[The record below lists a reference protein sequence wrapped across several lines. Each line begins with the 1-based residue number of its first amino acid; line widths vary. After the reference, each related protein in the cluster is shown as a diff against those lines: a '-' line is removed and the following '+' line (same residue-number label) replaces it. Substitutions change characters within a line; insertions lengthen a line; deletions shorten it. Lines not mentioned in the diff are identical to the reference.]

1 MNEFIAKY
9 ESQIGGVISGFDRL
23 VFRGNLRSL
32 VHEQGMKSYLWHNQ
46 VLLKEFGKHAERTS
60 NRLKAASVE
69 EVARLGRPVKYVK
82 PSEDKEA
89 IARQIVAEQKIG
101 SGPVC
106 VIKSVEPCWS
116 YDIYRSRE
124 EKKLQ
129 LVKRPRQCLFLYHYQ
144 IHPVFGFMNA
154 RIQSWFPFPV
164 QICINGREWLS
175 RQMDREGLEY
185 VRQDNCFPWLANYER
200 AQQLLET
207 QLEVNWPEL
216 LQGVAGELN
225 PLHQEIFA
233 KFPAHYYW
241 SAYQTEWAT
250 DVVFRDTAVLQ
261 RLYPMLVHH
270 GLTSF
275 SSPDVMRFLGRRIP
289 LTGQVPGRFAAE
301 LTSDVKRRQ
310 EGVRIKH
317 RLGGNSIKLYDKAF
331 TAVGNVLRGETTI
344 HNVDDFRVYRPKEG
358 GPEEDLAWR
367 PMRRGIADLHRRAE
381 VSQKANDRY
390 FTALACVD
398 DSATVKELTDG
409 LAQSTT
415 WNGKRVRAL
424 RPWAAEDIA
433 LLEAVNRGEFTINGL
448 RNRDLQ
454 ALLFST
460 PAESAKEKRRRS
472 AAISRKLRLLRAH
485 GLLQKVT
492 RTHRYQVTTA
502 GRKAITALLTA
513 RQATLAQLSS
523 LAA

>member
-1 MNEFIAKY
+1 MLELRY
-9 ESQIGGVISGFDRL
+9 LPQP
-23 VFRGNLRSL
+23 RGEEVEAGQAAPPMPVSVPLPNPPRVR
-32 VHEQGMKSYLWHNQ
+32 VHE
-46 VLLKEFGKHAERTS
+46 RPD
-60 NRLKAASVE
+60 SV
-69 EVARLGRPVKYVK
+69 VVSV
-82 PSEDKEA
+82 
-89 IARQIVAEQKIG
+89 
-101 SGPVC
+101 SGT
-106 VIKSVEPCWS
+106 
-116 YDIYRSRE
+116 DLHQR
-124 EKKLQ
+124 
-129 LVKRPRQCLFLYHYQ
+129 
-144 IHPVFGFMNA
+144 
-154 RIQSWFPFPV
+154 
-164 QICINGREWLS
+164 REWLS

-185 VRQDNCFPWLANYER
+185 VRQDNCFPWLANYAR
-200 AQQLLET
+200 AQQLLEA
-207 QLEVNWPEL
+207 QLEVNWPDL
-216 LQGVAGELN
+216 LQGVAAELN
-225 PLHQEIFA
+225 PLHQDIFA
-233 KFPAHYYW
+233 KFPAQYYW

-270 GLTSF
+270 GMTSF

-289 LTGQVPGRFAAE
+289 LSGQVPGRLAAE

-331 TAVGNVLRGETTI
+331 PAVGNVLRGETTI
-344 HNVDDFRVYRPKEG
+344 HNVEDFRVYRPKEG

-398 DSATVKELTDG
+398 DSATVQELTG
-409 LAQSTT
+409 RLAQSTT

-424 RPWAAEDIA
+424 RLWASEDIA
-433 LLEAVNRGEFTINGL
+433 LLEAVHRGEFTINGL

-460 PAESAKEKRRRS
+460 AAESAQEKRRRS
-472 AAISRKLRLLRAH
+472 AAVSRKLRLLRAH
-485 GLLQKVT
+485 GLLQKVP

-502 GRKAITALLTA
+502 ARKAIIALLTA
-513 RQATLAQLSS
+513 RHATLAQLSS

>member
-1 MNEFIAKY
+1 MNEFISKY
-9 ESQIGGVISGFDRL
+9 ESQIEGVLSGFDRL

-32 VHEQGMKSYLWHNQ
+32 VHEGGMKNYLWHNH
-46 VLLKEFGKHAERTS
+46 VLLKEFGRHAERTS
-60 NRLKAASVE
+60 QRLKAASVRE
-69 EVARLGRPVKYVK
+69 TERLKRPVKYLP
-82 PSEDKEA
+82 PSQDKEA
-89 IARQIVAEQKIG
+89 VARQIVAEQKVD

-116 YDIYRSRE
+116 YEIYRSRDE
-124 EKKLQ
+124 QKLK

-154 RIQSWFPFPV
+154 RIQTWFPFPV

-185 VRQDNCFPWLANYER
+185 ARQDNCFPWLANYAR
-200 AQQLLET
+200 AQELLQA
-207 QLEVNWPEL
+207 QLEVNWPEV
-216 LQGVAGELN
+216 LQGVADALN

-233 KFPAHYYW
+233 KFPARYYW

-250 DVVFRDTAVLQ
+250 DVVFRDPATLQ

-270 GLTSF
+270 GMTSF
-275 SSPDVMRFLGRRIP
+275 SSPDVMRFLGRRVP
-289 LTGQVPGRFAAE
+289 LSGNVPLRFAAE

-331 TAVGNVLRGETTI
+331 TVLGNVLRGETTI
-344 HNVDDFRVYRPKEG
+344 HKVEDFRVYRPKEG

-390 FTALACVD
+390 FAALACVD

-409 LAQSTT
+409 LARPTT

-424 RPWAAEDIA
+424 RLWSPDDIA

-454 ALLFST
+454 ALLYSG
-460 PAESAKEKRRRS
+460 PAGSEKEKRQRS

-485 GLLQKVT
+485 GLLHKVP
-492 RTHRYQVTTA
+492 RAHRYQVTTA
-502 GRKAITALLTA
+502 ARKAITALLAA

>member
-9 ESQIGGVISGFDRL
+9 ENQISGAISGFDRL

-32 VHEQGMKSYLWHNQ
+32 VHERGMKSYLWQNQ
-46 VLLKEFGKHAERTS
+46 VLLKEFGQHAKATS
-60 NRLKAASVE
+60 DRLKAASVE
-69 EVARLGRPVKYVK
+69 RVEKLGGAVKYLPASQDKDAVARRVMLDEK
-82 PSEDKEA
+82 
-89 IARQIVAEQKIG
+89 IA

-106 VIKSVEPCWS
+106 LIKSVEPCWS
-116 YDIYRSRE
+116 YDIHRSRE
-124 EKKLQ
+124 HKKLE
-129 LVKRPRQCLFLYHYQ
+129 LVKRPRQCLFLYCYQ

-154 RIQSWFPFPV
+154 RIQTWFPFPV
-164 QICINGREWLS
+164 QICLNGREWLA

-200 AQQLLET
+200 AQQWLQA
-207 QLEVNWPEL
+207 QLEVSWPEL
-216 LQGVAGELN
+216 LQGVADELN

-233 KFPAHYYW
+233 KFPAQYYW
-241 SAYQTEWAT
+241 STYQSEWAT
-250 DVVFRDTAVLQ
+250 DVVFRETAVLQ
-261 RLYPMLVHH
+261 RLYPLLVHH

-275 SSPDVMRFLGRRIP
+275 SSPDVMRFLGRKIPLDGRIP
-289 LTGQVPGRFAAE
+289 SRLAAE

-331 TAVGNVLRGETTI
+331 SVVGNVLRGETTI
-344 HNVDDFRVYRPKEG
+344 HNVADFRVYRPKEG
-358 GPEEDLAWR
+358 DEEQKLDWR

-398 DSATVKELTDG
+398 DSATVQELTEG
-409 LAQSTT
+409 LAKPAS

-424 RPWAAEDIA
+424 RPWASGDVA
-433 LLEAVNRGEFTINGL
+433 LLQAVNRGEFTLNGL

-454 ALLFST
+454 ALLFTT
-460 PAESAKEKRRRS
+460 PAGSAVEKRRRS
-472 AAISRKLRLLRAH
+472 AAVSRLLRLLRAH
-485 GLLQKVT
+485 GLIQKVP

-502 GRKAITALLTA
+502 GRKAITALQTA